1 MLDTTGTW
9 RYQSAVLL
17 GPCPNL
23 PDQPNSGPEEGWGAP
38 FERPFARSVLHGAP
52 AAENIDLSFSSNEP
66 RKSQARSSSSQLLM
80 QASQQVSLLASSATP
95 GFPGA
100 ANGGRAFAGV
110 AQLVEHLFCKQVVSG
125 SIPLASSNEDLAS
138 VSSSR
143 QSSLFVS
150 ETSEGC
156 PSGQRE
162 QAVNLPAHAYVGS
175 NPTPSTNVC
184 HGSSAPPRWS
194 ESSGAPPQV
203 LGPRPQNSRRVS
215 LARRGSVGT
224 GSNASGMPGARRE
237 FHPTTDFAGVTQLV
251 ESQFSK
257 LKVDGSSVR
266 RRELSSRPAEVNSAG
281 PHPQVLGPRPQN
293 SRRGSFGSAGV
304 TQLVESQFSK
314 LKVDGSSPFSRSN
327 FVSVSRFSSLISCA
341 SRHQT
346 ASTSSRQQ
354 LRPDAGTRL
363 KPARPASLV
372 AGEAEAST
380 GAERTLVREHR
391 STAEAQ
397 PPAKI
402 AGRRYRS
409 QQRTNAHLAQ
419 LVEHVL
425 GKDEVTSSSLVVG
438 SAEVRTVVTIPVR
451 RESESNG

>member
-1 MLDTTGTW
+1 MLDTPGTW

-138 VSSSR
+138 VSSTR

-281 PHPQVLGPRPQN
+281 PHPQVLGPPPQN
-293 SRRGSFGSAGV
+293 SRRGLFGSAGV

-314 LKVDGSSPFSRSN
+314 LMVDGSSPFSRSK
-327 FVSVSRFSSLISCA
+327 FHTVSRLLSNET
-341 SRHQT
+341 QK
-346 ASTSSRQQ
+346 Q
-354 LRPDAGTRL
+354 P
-363 KPARPASLV
+363 RPASLV
-372 AGEAEAST
+372 AAEVEARS
-380 GAERTLVREHR
+380 GAERTPVREHR
-391 STAEAQ
+391 TAAKAQ
-397 PPAKI
+397 APAKI
-402 AGRRYRS
+402 AGRRYSRYNL
-409 QQRTNAHLAQ
+409 TN
-419 LVEHVL
+419 
-425 GKDEVTSSSLVVG
+425 TN
-438 SAEVRTVVTIPVR
+438 TPT
-451 RESESNG
+451 

>member
-175 NPTPSTNVC
+175 NPTPSTRSNETRTAR
-184 HGSSAPPRWS
+184 GFR
-194 ESSGAPPQV
+194 
-203 LGPRPQNSRRVS
+203 LGMRSPLQGLRPSRC
-215 LARRGSVGT
+215 
-224 GSNASGMPGARRE
+224 
-237 FHPTTDFAGVTQLV
+237 
-251 ESQFSK
+251 
-257 LKVDGSSVR
+257 
-266 RRELSSRPAEVNSAG
+266 
-281 PHPQVLGPRPQN
+281 
-293 SRRGSFGSAGV
+293 SAGV

-314 LKVDGSSPFSRSN
+314 LMVDGSSPFSRST
-327 FVSVSRFSSLISCA
+327 FLTVSCFSSLVSCA
-341 SRHQT
+341 RRNQT
-346 ASTSSRQQ
+346 ASTSSQQ
-354 LRPDAGTRL
+354 QRRPVAGIRLR
-363 KPARPASLV
+363 PARPASLV
-372 AGEAEAST
+372 AGEAEART

-391 STAEAQ
+391 TTAEAQ
-397 PPAKI
+397 PAAKI

-409 QQRTNAHLAQ
+409 R
-419 LVEHVL
+419 HV
-425 GKDEVTSSSLVVG
+425 TMP
-438 SAEVRTVVTIPVR
+438 T
-451 RESESNG
+451 

>member
-184 HGSSAPPRWS
+184 HGSSAPPPRS
-194 ESSGAPPQV
+194 ESRGAPPQV

-237 FHPTTDFAGVTQLV
+237 FHPTTDF
-251 ESQFSK
+251 
-257 LKVDGSSVR
+257 
-266 RRELSSRPAEVNSAG
+266 
-281 PHPQVLGPRPQN
+281 
-293 SRRGSFGSAGV
+293 AGV

-380 GAERTLVREHR
+380 GVERTVVREHR